1 MASFAGKQSSRS
13 GQMNQNSTI
22 SRENAVTNAPAA
34 MRMQDVVKTFPGVR
48 ALKSVSFEALAGE
61 VHALV
66 GENGAGKSTLMGVA
80 TGDLTPDSGL
90 VEYGGR
96 AVGAFNPG
104 SVRAYGVAIVHQH
117 PALVPDLT
125 VSENIILALPEELR
139 PTYRAADDWVRRHL
153 AYWKVEID
161 PRDRIEDIS
170 LAHQHLIEIV
180 KALALEPK
188 VLILDEPTEHMVAEE
203 VQLLFDRID
212 GLTKEGRTIVYISH
226 RIHEVKAVA
235 DRVTVLRDGEIRGT
249 FDAATVSESE
259 IVNLVVG
266 RELDA
271 AFPPKPETIDR
282 TGAPNL
288 DVAGLS
294 GSGFSDVSLKAFP
307 GEIIGL
313 AGIEGNGQRAF
324 LRGLA
329 GFEVQSGQVRI
340 AGRQAR
346 LSSTVAARKA
356 GIAYIPR
363 ERHAEALFNGMS
375 VFANIGLMALG
386 RHARGGLMQP
396 RQETEAVSAMSQAL
410 SVKTPTLE
418 TQVNALSGGNQQ
430 KSVIA
435 RCLLDKP
442 DLMLADEPSQGVD
455 AGARLEIYRILRQ
468 AASEGRAVIV
478 ASSDALELQGLCD
491 RVFIFSRG
499 SIVRELAG
507 DAVSERNI
515 TSATLTAT
523 TERARKG
530 EGEGRRSIWQRAMKS
545 DLTPGLVLVL
555 AMLMLGAYTAS
566 VNDSYLTGR
575 NFSNVLMLL
584 TALGFISLGQLTVL
598 LTAGI
603 DLAVGPLSGF
613 VVVVASFFVLDDMG
627 TGMLLA
633 GFLLSLGAALLTGLF
648 NYTLIRG
655 LLITPVIATLATYMG
670 IRGLSL
676 LLREVP
682 GGLINYDVTEWLGTR
697 IGFMPV
703 AFLVLVATALF
714 LEVVLRQTRLGL
726 SLRAVGSHEV
736 NARKIGVRT
745 ELTFFLAY
753 MICAALTWCGG
764 VMLMA
769 QIGVGDPT
777 AGVSYTLMGIT
788 AVVLGGASLFGGRGS
803 YIGVLLGAIL
813 VQQLFNVTTFL
824 RLTDAWQ
831 FWLLGILTIGAAAFY
846 SHLRR
851 KR

>member
-1 MASFAGKQSSRS
+1 
-13 GQMNQNSTI
+13 MNQNSEI
-22 SRENAVTNAPAA
+22 SVDRVGTEAPVA
-34 MRMQDVVKTFPGVR
+34 MRMRDVVKTFPGVR

-80 TGDLTPDSGL
+80 SGDLVPDSGL
-90 VEYGGR
+90 VEYGGF
-96 AVGAFNPG
+96 AVREFNP
-104 SVRAYGVAIVHQH
+104 SVSRDHGIAIVHQH

-125 VSENIILALPEELR
+125 VSENILLALPTDLR
-139 PTYRAADDWVRRHL
+139 PTYRDADEWVRTHL
-153 AYWKVEID
+153 QYWQVEID
-161 PRDRIEDIS
+161 PGERIEDIS
-170 LAHQHLIEIV
+170 LANQHLIEIV
-180 KALALEPK
+180 KALALNPK

-203 VQLLFDRID
+203 VQLLFDRIR
-212 GLTKEGRTIVYISH
+212 KIIAEGRTVVYISH

-249 FDAATVSESE
+249 FDAETVTESE

-266 RELDA
+266 RQLDA

-282 TGAPNL
+282 TGTPNL
-288 DVAGLS
+288 EVAGLK
-294 GSGFSDVSLKAFP
+294 GGAFVDVSLTAYP

-329 GFEVQSGQVRI
+329 GFDVEGGHVRI
-340 AGRQAR
+340 GGKDAR
-346 LSSTVAARKA
+346 VTSTVEARKS

-363 ERHAEALFNGMS
+363 ERHAEALFSGMS
-375 VFANIGLMALG
+375 VFDNIGLMALG
-386 RHARGGLMQP
+386 RHAKGGLMQP
-396 RQETEAVSAMSQAL
+396 KRETEAISSMSRAL

-418 TQVNALSGGNQQ
+418 MQVNSLSGGNQQ

-435 RCLLDKP
+435 RCLLDEP
-442 DLMLADEPSQGVD
+442 ALLLADEPSQGVD
-455 AGARLEIYRILRQ
+455 AGARLEIYRILRK
-468 AASEGRAVIV
+468 AATEGRAVIV
-478 ASSDALELQGLCD
+478 ASSDAIELQGLCD

-499 SIVRELAG
+499 SIVKELAG
-507 DAVSERNI
+507 EEVTERNI
-515 TSATLTAT
+515 TQATLTAT
-523 TERARKG
+523 TERART
-530 EGEGRRSIWQRAMKS
+530 GEGRQRRTLWQRALKS
-545 DLTPGLVLVL
+545 DLMPGLVLIF
-555 AMLMLGAYTAS
+555 AMVVLGAYTNS
-566 VNDSYLTGR
+566 VNESYLTGR
-575 NFSNVLMLL
+575 NFSNVLLLL
-584 TALGFISLGQLTVL
+584 TALGFIALGQLTVL

-603 DLAVGPLSGF
+603 DLAVGPLSGL
-613 VVVVASFFVLDDMG
+613 VVVVASFFVLDDVG
-627 TGMLLA
+627 TGMLLI
-633 GFLLSLGAALLTGLF
+633 GFILSLGAALLTGFF

-682 GGLINYDVTEWLGTR
+682 GGLINYDVTEWLSTR
-697 IGFMPV
+697 VGFMPL

-714 LEVVLRQTRLGL
+714 MEFVLRRTRLGL
-726 SLRAVGSHEV
+726 SLRAVGSDEA
-736 NARKIGVRT
+736 NARKIGVKT
-745 ELTFFLAY
+745 ERTFFFAY

-764 VMLMA
+764 IMLMA

-777 AGVSYTLMGIT
+777 AGVTYTLMGIT

-803 YIGVLLGAIL
+803 YVGVLLGAIL
-813 VQQLFNVTTFL
+813 VQQIFNVTTFL

-851 KR
+851 IR